1 MTNKKMNFPALRSV
15 GALSAAVLLTGA
27 ALAFSSCGP
36 EGSAARIQR
45 NAAGTRSVTLAGTGT
60 VDAGVW
66 SGGSQAAPAADAAL
80 PEHIVQAEKIA
91 RAVQDANAAESVI
104 EIKEKLFIAQTND
117 IYINTE
123 DYLGRTIKLEGLF
136 KSYISEE
143 YDTTYCFVIRYGPGC
158 CGNDGSA
165 GFEVTW
171 DEAAAPYPEED
182 AWVEAT
188 GILKTY
194 NEDGYNYPYLA
205 LSSLA
210 EKEERGAEF
219 VSQ

>member
-1 MTNKKMNFPALRSV
+1 MTNKRTNFPVLRAA
-15 GALSAAVLLTGA
+15 GALPAAVFLIGT

-36 EGSAARIQR
+36 EGSVARIQR

-66 SGGSQAAPAADAAL
+66 SGGSPAAGDAAL

-91 RAVQDANAAESVI
+91 QAAKDANAAESVI

-117 IYINTE
+117 VYINPE
-123 DYLGRTIKLEGLF
+123 DYMGRTIKLEGLF
-136 KSYISEE
+136 KSYTSEE

-188 GILKTY
+188 GILRAY

-205 LSSLA
+205 LSSLT